1 MNLIKNYSKLFLL
14 ACLIVFFLLSCSQG
28 QEEEKKESITVSE
41 KTKLRISTFL
51 TAIDYAPYVIAKKKG
66 WFNSEL
72 EKLNVEVEHLDP
84 FQSPPPINEALATK
98 QIEAVFTAEVP
109 TIIGKAAG
117 IDVVIPWI
125 SATLNSE
132 IITPINSKVKSLND
146 LIGKPVACLAGTA
159 PHYGFVKNLKKNN
172 INVND
177 IEFIDMFPPDAKAAF
192 ETGQIMAWAI
202 WPPFVEMELIAGKGR
217 VIENVISPVQVVLAM
232 RGDFVSKYPKI
243 TNALINI
250 LQKSKRWILSNQ
262 DESIDIMSKELN
274 LPIEVV
280 RLAWPKIIWDV
291 SVSNEEIIKD
301 IQEKADFIHE
311 IGFIK
316 RGVNVKEE
324 LFVK

>member
-1 MNLIKNYSKLFLL
+1 MKSVKKNSLLFLIAL
-14 ACLIVFFLLSCSQG
+14 LIAFFLTSCSQG
-28 QEEEKKESITVSE
+28 QKEAKEETKVVNE

-72 EKLNVEVEHLDP
+72 KKLNVEVEHLDP

-132 IITPINSKVKSLND
+132 IITPIDSNVITLKD
-146 LIGKPVACLAGTA
+146 LIGKSVAGLAGTA
-159 PHYGFVKNLKKNN
+159 PHYGLVKNLRKNN
-172 INVND
+172 ININD
-177 IEFIDMFPPDAKAAF
+177 IDFLDMFPPDAKAAF
-192 ETGQIMAWAI
+192 ETNQVMAWAI
-202 WPPFVEMELIAGKGR
+202 WPPFVEMELLAGKGR

-232 RGDFVSKYPKI
+232 RGDFVSKHPEI
-243 TNALINI
+243 TDKFINI
-250 LQKSKRWILSNQ
+250 LQKSKSWILLN
-262 DESIDIMSKELN
+262 EEEAMDIMSKELD
-274 LPIEVV
+274 LPIDVV
-280 RLAWPKIIWDV
+280 KLAWPKIIWDV
-291 SVSNEEIIKD
+291 SANDEDVIKD
-301 IQEKADFIHE
+301 IQEKADFVKE

-316 RGVNVKEE
+316 RAVNVKAE
-324 LFVK
+324 LFLK